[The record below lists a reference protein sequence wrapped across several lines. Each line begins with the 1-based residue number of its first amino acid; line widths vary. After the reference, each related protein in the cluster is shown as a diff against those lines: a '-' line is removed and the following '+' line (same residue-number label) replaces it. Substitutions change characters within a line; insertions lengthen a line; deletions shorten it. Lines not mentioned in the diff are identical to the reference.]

1 MNKVCSLHDAVAKY
15 VETGDVLAIGG
26 FTTNRKPY
34 AAVAEILRQGQT
46 DFVAFAGPGGG
57 DIDMLIG
64 EGRVAAYINCY
75 TANSGYT
82 NVSRRFRA
90 AIEKGQLTY
99 EDYSQDVLMLMLHA
113 ASLGLPYLPVRLM
126 QGSGLMKFWG
136 ISEEKRKT
144 LAKVPDLKAV
154 EVENPFVAGQ
164 KVVAVPV
171 PQIDTAIIHV
181 QKASPDGTCIIEGDE
196 FHDVDIA
203 VAARK
208 VIVTCDELV
217 SDEFIRRDPTLTR
230 IFGEC
235 VSAVVHAPYG
245 AWPSQCYN
253 YYDNDPNALREY
265 DKASKYQDA
274 EDAKAQL
281 AKAAAK
287 AAKAAAAAPENE
299 KLAEAAAKA
308 QKAADDAAAGV
319 AIPETFK
326 DYLDKWI
333 YSVKDNQE
341 LLNKIGGARL
351 VSLKNAPHLGYSIT
365 HLKK

>member
-1 MNKVCSLHDAVAKY
+1 MQKAINEEFWAGYCTDAEASATIKSVWEQQNYLCDTHTAA
-15 VETGDVLAIGG
+15 GW
-26 FTTNRKPY
+26 
-34 AAVAEILRQGQT
+34 AVAEDYVNQT
-46 DFVAFAGPGGG
+46 GDQAPMVVLSTASAYKFPAAVLAAINGDPWIVHHSDYDGDGKKATGPS
-57 DIDMLIG
+57 
-64 EGRVAAYINCY
+64 VKHV
-75 TANSGYT
+75 S
-82 NVSRRFRA
+82 VSR
-90 AIEKGQLTY
+90 
-99 EDYSQDVLMLMLHA
+99 
-113 ASLGLPYLPVRLM
+113 
-126 QGSGLMKFWG
+126 
-136 ISEEKRKT
+136 
-144 LAKVPDLKAV
+144 
-154 EVENPFVAGQ
+154 
-164 KVVAVPV
+164 
-171 PQIDTAIIHV
+171 
-181 QKASPDGTCIIEGDE
+181 GTCIIEGDE

-203 VAARK
+203 IAARK

-217 SDEFIRRDPTLTR
+217 SDEYIRRDPTLTR

-253 YYDNDPNALREY
+253 YYDNDPGALREY

-308 QKAADDAAAGV
+308 QKVADDAAADV
-319 AIPETFK
+319 AIPQTFK

-351 VSLKNAPHLGYSIT
+351 VSLKNAPHLGYSNT
-365 HLKK
+365 HLK

>member
-1 MNKVCSLHDAVAKY
+1 MGKVMNLHDAVEKF
-15 VETGDVLAIGG
+15 VRSGDTICLGG

-34 AAVAEILRQGQT
+34 AAVYEILRQGQT
-46 DFVAFAGPGGG
+46 DFTVWAGPAGG
-57 DIDMLIG
+57 DWDMLIG
-64 EGRVAAYINCY
+64 EGRVKAYINCY

-90 AIEKGQLTY
+90 AIEEGKLVY
-99 EDYSQDVLMLMLHA
+99 EDYSQDVLMLQLHA
-113 ASLGLPYLPVRLM
+113 ASLGLPFLPVRLM
-126 QGSGLMKFWG
+126 AGSGLVDFWG
-136 ISEEKRKT
+136 ISKEQRKT
-144 LAKVPDLKAV
+144 LDTVDNDKLVIM
-154 EVENPFVAGQ
+154 ENPFEPGQ

-171 PQIDTAIIHV
+171 PKIDTAIIHV

-217 SDEFIRRDPTLTR
+217 SNEFIRRDPTLTR

-253 YYDNDPNALREY
+253 YYDNDPGALREY
-265 DKASKYQDA
+265 DKASKYMDA

-287 AAKAAAAAPENE
+287 AAAAAAKNPDDA

-308 QKAADDAAAGV
+308 AKVAEDAANGT

-326 DYLDKWI
+326 DYLDKWV
-333 YSVKDNQE
+333 YSVEDHQD

-351 VSLKNAPHLGYSIT
+351 MSLRNAPHLGYSNT
-365 HLKK
+365 HLK